1 MVHGLKYEV
10 DNASKQGKFINT
22 MGEIENVFP
31 LRLRQARTMA
41 RLSLRELSDAI
52 GNKVSY
58 NALSKYEKGEMMP
71 GGEVLAAIADALKQ
85 PLDFFFRTFHVDLVD
100 INFRKRL
107 KLAASEEE
115 AIVEKARDFFERY
128 CEVEELLGCK
138 TLYDRPFAAHETVN
152 AEADAEEM
160 ANLLRGPDRW
170 NLGSDPLPNIHELLE
185 LHGIKVHEAQTQD
198 DAFDGLSGKAN
209 GNPVV
214 VIAGWLNKNL
224 PRKRMTEVHEL
235 AHVVLPI
242 STSLPTRE
250 KERIV
255 NRFAGALLLPA
266 DSFVKMF
273 GGERQTISLGELIEI
288 KAFFGV
294 SIMAIMKRAEQL
306 QLISPAFYK
315 RFCIFANQ
323 QKWRTDG
330 EPGDSKY
337 RGNESHSRFRKIVF
351 RAVADGVI
359 SSSRGAAYLKISLD
373 EFRGEF
379 QQLFS

>member
-1 MVHGLKYEV
+1 
-10 DNASKQGKFINT
+10 
-22 MGEIENVFP
+22 MGEINEIFS

-71 GGEVLAAIADALKQ
+71 SGDVLSAVAGALKQ
-85 PLDFFFRTFHVDLVD
+85 PVDFFFRSYRVELAN
-100 INFRKRL
+100 INFRKRV
-107 KLAASEEE
+107 KLAAPEEE
-115 AIVEKARDFFERY
+115 SIVEKARDFFERY
-128 CEVEELLGCK
+128 CEVEELAGCK
-138 TLYDRPFAAHETVN
+138 IECQAPFAAREIVRT
-152 AEADAEEM
+152 EERAEEM
-160 ANLLRGPDRW
+160 AQLLRSPEKW
-170 NLGSDPLPNIHELLE
+170 NLGEDPLPNVHELLE
-185 LHGIKVHEAQTQD
+185 LHGIKVHEAKTLD
-198 DAFDGLSGKAN
+198 DAFDGFSGKAN
-209 GNPVV
+209 GAPVV

-235 AHVVLPI
+235 AHVVLHIPN
-242 STSLPTRE
+242 SLSVRE
-250 KERIV
+250 RERIV
-255 NRFAGALLLPA
+255 NRFAGALLLPKN
-266 DSFVKMF
+266 SFKAMF
-273 GGERQTISLGELIEI
+273 GKSRMTISLGELIQI

-306 QLISPAFYK
+306 GMISPAVYK

-323 QKWRTDG
+323 QKWRVLG
-330 EPGDSKY
+330 EPGDDKY
-337 RGNESHSRFRKIVF
+337 CGNESHSRFRQIVF
-351 RAVADGVI
+351 RAVAEGVI